1 MRLMTQTQ
9 PVQAEAA
16 VSPRLGML
24 LTQIADTPDVETA
37 LRKVLADYLRLKTGA
52 LQAQIDSFEEK
63 WGMSFTEFAQACEE
77 GTLDDAY
84 SYEVESDYWEWE
96 EAETLLH
103 HYDSLRERW
112 I

>member
-1 MRLMTQTQ
+1 MSRTR
-9 PVQAEAA
+9 PVQVEAK
-16 VSPRLGML
+16 VSPRLGVL
-24 LTQIADTPDVETA
+24 LTQIADTSDVETA
-37 LRKVLADYLRLKTGA
+37 LRKVLTDYLRLKIEA
-52 LQAQIDSFEEK
+52 LQIQIESFEEK
-63 WGMSFTEFAQACEE
+63 WRMSFSEFAQACEE